1 MGQAVGGRVGS
12 SLEMERGGG
21 REGALGTGEP
31 PRSHTGQWQPS
42 ELELHIQGQGQMP
55 LECWVLEVA
64 AAAVLCC
71 AISKPPGTLLP
82 LPL

>member
-1 MGQAVGGRVGS
+1 MGS
-12 SLEMERGGG
+12 SLEMEGGG
-21 REGALGTGEP
+21 REMVRWAQVSRPGAA
-31 PRSHTGQWQPS
+31 TGQWQPS